1 MWSRIRQLL
10 AAPVFEDEEKTR
22 VARLLN
28 TVLLTF
34 CVAVLLVAAS
44 IPVLYGL
51 PASPEEVFTLLSGV
65 IMGIAAIGLLL
76 LARRGHVR
84 LAAIVLLLLLWAI
97 ITYWV
102 CGVAGVSSDTSPLV
116 YAFVIALAGL
126 LLGVRAAI
134 NLTLASVVAV
144 LAAYLLEY
152 SGLLTVPE
160 SPLTIM
166 DPIMTA
172 VPLVLIGLLLR
183 HAVDSISRA
192 LERARSNERAQ
203 IEANR
208 ELEAMRAS
216 LEDQVAER
224 TRNLERR
231 SMQLQGAVEVSR
243 AATSILDPERL
254 IWELVELIQD
264 RFDLYHAGLCLL
276 DSTRRWAEYR
286 AGAGEAG
293 RALAAEGFR
302 LEVGGPSM
310 IGWCTLHGE
319 TRVAQDISA
328 EMSRVDH
335 PLVPAT
341 RSEAALP
348 LTARGQVIGALSVQ
362 SDQPDAFD
370 PDTVAAL
377 QTMADQVAVAL
388 DNARLF
394 TESQEALEATRR
406 AYGELSRQAWA
417 NLLQARADWGYSYM
431 RQSVAPAG
439 GNWSTEMRQ
448 AAQMGQAV
456 QGDAAE
462 GPSLALPLRVR
473 DQVVGALGFYKSAPD
488 EPWTMEEKAL
498 LETLVG
504 QLGVALES
512 AQLFEETQRRAAREQ
527 AIRQVTERMRAAVDV
542 EAILQTT
549 VAELTTALGV
559 PRAYVRL
566 GTETRLEP
574 SERTAHQTGLP
585 AESPGHGE
593 GSPGLTRP
601 DEPAPADPQP
611 SGEEGD
617 D

>member
-1 MWSRIRQLL
+1 MWSRIRQLF

-34 CVAVLLVAAS
+34 CPAVLLVVAS
-44 IPVLYGL
+44 ILVLYGF
-51 PASPEEVFTLLSGV
+51 PATLEEVFTLLTGV
-65 IMGIAAIGLLL
+65 IAGIAAAGSLV
-76 LARRGHVR
+76 LARRGRVR
-84 LAAIVLLLLLWAI
+84 VAAVVLLSVLWVI
-97 ITYWV
+97 ITLWV
-102 CGVAGVSSDTSPLV
+102 CGMAGVSSDTSSLV

-134 NLTLASVVAV
+134 TFTSASVLAV
-144 LAAYLLEY
+144 LAAYFLEY
-152 SGLLTVPE
+152 SGLLVVPD
-160 SPLTIM
+160 SPLTVV

-183 HAVDSISRA
+183 HAVESMSRA

-203 IEANR
+203 SEANR

-224 TRNLERR
+224 TRSLERR
-231 SMQLQGAVEVSR
+231 STQLQGAVEVSR

-276 DSTRRWAEYR
+276 DPTRRWAEYR

-293 RALAAEGFR
+293 RALAAQGFR

-319 TRVAQDISA
+319 TRVAQDIGL
-328 EMSRVDH
+328 ETVRVDH

-348 LTARGQVIGALSVQ
+348 LIARGQVIGALSVQ
-362 SDQPDAFD
+362 SDQPNAFD
-370 PDTVAAL
+370 PDTIAAL

-406 AYGELSRQAWA
+406 AYGELSRQAWTD
-417 NLLQARADWGYSYM
+417 LLQARADWGYSYI
-431 RQSVAPAG
+431 RQSIAPAAG
-439 GNWSTEMRQ
+439 EWSTEMRQ
-448 AAQMGQAV
+448 AAHMGQAV
-456 QGDAAE
+456 EGDTTE
-462 GPSLALPLRVR
+462 GPTLALPLRVR

-488 EPWTMEEKAL
+488 APWTTEETAL

-504 QLGVALES
+504 QLGIALES
-512 AQLFEETQRRAAREQ
+512 AQLFEETQRRAAQDRLLGEVSARVRQ
-527 AIRQVTERMRAAVDV
+527 TLDMDTVLQTAIREIG
-542 EAILQTT
+542 E
-549 VAELTTALGV
+549 ALGIAEV
-559 PRAYVRL
+559 EVRMGRSRASPTPL
-566 GTETRLEP
+566 GSAGLAPTRNDGQGG
-574 SERTAHQTGLP
+574 R
-585 AESPGHGE
+585 
-593 GSPGLTRP
+593 R
-601 DEPAPADPQP
+601 
-611 SGEEGD
+611 
-617 D
+617 